1 MKKLVNTARVAP
13 PDGRLPR
20 EEGYELS
27 RRGFVLPVK
36 PVTNAQSA
44 RRSQAERAGDGETS
58 KGPPLPLRDIK
69 ISAESG
75 AEGPALPRFQ
85 DFSCRPYTLRSV
97 FKPLPPE
104 EQTYVKELPEAAAQA
119 LDGDIASG
127 LAALQRGDEVR
138 LPTGIMAEVVGA
150 SYQPLPEGTQVAGA
164 HVTEWRMWAK
174 TKRFREAAKE
184 KYLPLDPRLPTVDG
198 ESQIKY
204 KKTRDA
210 KKILKEIQDAKNKW
224 TPYGEQDPPPFEL
237 SSRPAAIATRCGHGA
252 RPRAAQ
258 GTGGAL
264 ETTGRASGTTNI
276 GATHLPSVPS
286 PRALYA
292 RAPPALTAST
302 APPTSSRRTC
312 SLSSES
318 TFPHS
323 DTSHAKK

>member
-1 MKKLVNTARVAP
+1 MKKLVETARVTP
-13 PDGRLPR
+13 SDGRLPR
-20 EEGYELS
+20 EEARELS

-36 PVTNAQSA
+36 PVTNAHSA
-44 RRSQAERAGDGETS
+44 RRSQQERAGGGETS
-58 KGPPLPLRDIK
+58 KGPPSPSPLRDIK

-119 LDGDIASG
+119 LDGDCASG
-127 LAALQRGDEVR
+127 LAALQRGDEIR
-138 LPTGIMAEVVGA
+138 LPTGIMAQVVGA

-184 KYLPLDPRLPTVDG
+184 KYLPLDPRLRIVDG
-198 ESQIKY
+198 EGQIEY
-204 KKTRDA
+204 RKTRDA
-210 KKILKEIQDAKNKW
+210 KKILKEIQDAKGKW
-224 TPYGEQDPPPFEL
+224 TPYGERDPPPFEL

-258 GTGGAL
+258 GAGGGAGDDWPGKWDNQHWRYTSPFSPVAPGTL
-264 ETTGRASGTTNI
+264 RTRTTGFDR
-276 GATHLPSVPS
+276 
-286 PRALYA
+286 LY
-292 RAPPALTAST
+292 RPADVQ
-302 APPTSSRRTC
+302 P
-312 SLSSES
+312 
-318 TFPHS
+318 
-323 DTSHAKK
+323 